1 MFTDNSWGK
10 SLDILHRSM
19 GVNEL
24 RRSVIANNL
33 ANADTPNFKRSDI
46 SYESALARALASEQR
61 TGLQGAYTNERHIP
75 FERTIDYRDV
85 KPRRVLDFL
94 TTADNNGNN
103 VDPEV
108 EAMNFTAAQ
117 LAYNMM
123 VTSVSHHFNSV
134 NLVLRG

>member
-1 MFTDNSWGK
+1 MFTANTWGK
-10 SLDILHRSM
+10 SLDILQRSM

-24 RRSVIANNL
+24 RRAVIANNL
-33 ANADTPNFKRSDI
+33 ANGDTPNFKRSDVN
-46 SYESALARALASEQR
+46 YESELRRALESEGTR
-61 TGLQGAYTNERHIP
+61 GLSGRYTNERHIP
-75 FERTIDYRDV
+75 FEKTIDYRDV

-94 TTADNNGNN
+94 TTSDNNGNN

-108 EAMNFTAAQ
+108 EAMNFTSAS

-123 VTSVSHHFNSV
+123 VTAVNYHFNSV